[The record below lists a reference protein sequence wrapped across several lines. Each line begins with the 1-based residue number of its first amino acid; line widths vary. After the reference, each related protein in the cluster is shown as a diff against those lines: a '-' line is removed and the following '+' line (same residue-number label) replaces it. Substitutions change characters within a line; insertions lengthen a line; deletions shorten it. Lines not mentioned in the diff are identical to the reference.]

1 MTKYKLP
8 ATFFYFSILSL
19 FLTACQEDDQPLE
32 YKTQGYIKGT
42 FTGVSS
48 NNVYTFNEKFNFNQF
63 KLDDGS
69 YYTYSKET
77 GYNISIS
84 RNDYNQSNF
93 CRITFQLKEEAL
105 QTPENVYVTFRYHK
119 EEKNKVIVFSSYPMY
134 SNLDKDI
141 IFSGFTFDPISGRTK
156 AIFSLTNKVNSTA
169 KEATITGEFD
179 VIVRELVE

>member
-1 MTKYKLP
+1 MTRYNLS
-8 ATFFYFSILSL
+8 ATLFFSL
-19 FLTACQEDDQPLE
+19 LLLFTACQEDDQPLE

-48 NNVYTFNEKFNFNQF
+48 NDIYTFDEKFNFNQF

-69 YYTYSKET
+69 YYTYVKGE
-77 GYNISIS
+77 GYSVSIS
-84 RNDYNQSNF
+84 RNDYNKSNF
-93 CRITFQLKEEAL
+93 CRITFQLREEAP
-105 QTPENVYVTFRYHK
+105 QTPQNIYVTFRYHK

-141 IFSGFTFDPISGRTK
+141 IFSGFTFDPASGRMK
-156 AIFSLTNKVNSTA
+156 SIFSLTNKVNSTA

-179 VIVRELVE
+179 VIVKELVE